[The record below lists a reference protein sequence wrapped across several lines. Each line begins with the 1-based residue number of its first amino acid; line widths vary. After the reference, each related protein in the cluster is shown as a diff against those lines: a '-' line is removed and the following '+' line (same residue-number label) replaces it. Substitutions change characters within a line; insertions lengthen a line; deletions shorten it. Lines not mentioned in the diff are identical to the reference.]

1 MNVDKPQLLRRVQ
14 IMNEKVPPLQEFALV
29 HRVFQHVSHQLLNIS
44 LLRLLE
50 VKYVSKGKVG
60 TLDLHDTLEIAAEYE
75 LATPDESN
83 KLDNSPPIYILL
95 QRGLAYFLSGRSE
108 VLLV

>member
-14 IMNEKVPPLQEFALV
+14 IMNEKVPPLQEFVLV
-29 HRVFQHVSHQLLNIS
+29 HRVFQHVSRQLLNIS

-60 TLDLHDTLEIAAEYE
+60 TLGLRDTWEIVAGYK
-75 LATPDESN
+75 LATPNERN
-83 KLDNSPPIYILL
+83 KLYNSPPICILL